1 MNQLFKDPDPRRTW
15 EGYRSY
21 FYPHEYKPIG
31 SKPLE
36 WLHLHFIGQK
46 GEVEIYL
53 KDYRILTQW
62 GKVPDEKQT
71 RIKKFVK
78 ENYNDI
84 MAIIEKQ
91 LAEVGIKLDI
101 SW

>member
-15 EGYRSY
+15 NGYLSY

-36 WLHLHFIGQK
+36 WLHIHFVGQK
-46 GEVEIYL
+46 GEAEIYL

-62 GKVPDEKQT
+62 GKVSKQDKT
-71 RIKKFVK
+71 QIEKFVK

-84 MAIIEKQ
+84 ISIIEKRLSQ
-91 LAEVGIKLDI
+91 VGIKLVI